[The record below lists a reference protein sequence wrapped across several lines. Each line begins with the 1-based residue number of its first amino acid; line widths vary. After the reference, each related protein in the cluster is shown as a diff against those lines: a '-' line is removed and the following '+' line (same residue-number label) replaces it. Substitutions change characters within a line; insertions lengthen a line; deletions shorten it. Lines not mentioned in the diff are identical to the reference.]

1 MAEAVGQIEAVFR
14 GRRGAA
20 GDGWV
25 VASVVHD
32 WAREEHIQC
41 GYSSPSIMHF
51 EVSSRPRVDMAQ
63 PHHDGRTVFCGEATN
78 EDVNV
83 TIQSAM
89 GTGKEAA
96 RELLA
101 RLRLQE
107 H

>member
-1 MAEAVGQIEAVFR
+1 MLPETG
-14 GRRGAA
+14 GWSRRHL
-20 GDGWV
+20 
-25 VASVVHD
+25 VHD

-51 EVSSRPRVDMAQ
+51 EVRSRPRVDVAQ
-63 PHHDGRTVFCGEATN
+63 PHQCGRTVFCGEATN

-96 RELLA
+96 RDLLA

-107 H
+107 HEAP